1 MGLACLFSGINSV
14 QDSHSEKSEKFRI
27 VEKVIGIFTGNIYD
41 TSNRIQIP

>member
-14 QDSHSEKSEKFRI
+14 QDSSSEKLEKIRI
-27 VEKVIGIFTGNIYD
+27 AKEVIEMFTGNIYD

>member
-14 QDSHSEKSEKFRI
+14 EDSYSEKLEKIRI
-27 VEKVIGIFTGNIYD
+27 SKEVIKIFTGNIYD